1 MADNKTALKLWRQ
14 AASATEDCLPLE
26 TLEKLAGNA
35 NADPQAAQHL
45 ASCAHCQT
53 ELSMLKSF
61 EEATPSADE
70 GAAVAWIAA
79 QLERQQSA
87 PAQKSTAPRVSFW
100 RNLLRAP
107 YLAGAAAAIVVLAL
121 GVSLYNFNSG
131 SGGLKPQPGIGK
143 NYRSG
148 EIKLLGPIGP
158 QAQAPAE
165 FRWEPAAGAVKY
177 QVELTDVLGKP
188 LAVATSIQPLLI
200 APAEMRAAMHS
211 GMPVNWKVTAFDAAG
226 AKIAESSGGN
236 FKIK

>member
-26 TLEKLAGNA
+26 TLEKLVDNA
-35 NADPQAAQHL
+35 TADPQAARHL
-45 ASCAHCQT
+45 ASCSHCQT

-79 QLERQQSA
+79 QLERQQSG
-87 PAQKSTAPRVSFW
+87 PAQKSPAPRVSFW

-121 GVSLYNFNSG
+121 GISLYNSNSG
-131 SGGLKPQPGIGK
+131 SGGAKPPVIGK
-143 NYRSG
+143 NYRSA
-148 EIKLLGPIGP
+148 EIKLLAPLDGQP
-158 QAQAPAE
+158 QPPTE
-165 FRWEPAAGAVKY
+165 FRWEAVAGAAKY
-177 QVELTDVLGKP
+177 QIELTDVLGKP
-188 LAVATSIQPLLI
+188 LADATSTQPQL
-200 APAEMRAAMHS
+200 AATAEMRSAMRA
-211 GMPVNWKVTAFDAAG
+211 GMPVNWKVTAFDASG
-226 AKIAESSGGN
+226 TKIAESSGGN

>member
-26 TLEKLAGNA
+26 TLEKLADNA
-35 NADPQAAQHL
+35 AADPQAARHL
-45 ASCAHCQT
+45 AGCAHCQT

-79 QLERQQSA
+79 QLKRQQSA
-87 PAQKSTAPRVSFW
+87 PIQKSPAPRVSFW
-100 RNLLRAP
+100 RNLLRTP

-121 GVSLYNFNSG
+121 GISLYYSNSG
-131 SGGLKPQPGIGK
+131 SGGLKPPVIGK

-148 EIKLLGPIGP
+148 EIKLLSPTSE
-158 QAQAPAE
+158 QTHAPAE
-165 FRWEPAAGAVKY
+165 FRWEAVPGSANYK
-177 QVELTDVLGKP
+177 VELTDVLGKP
-188 LAVATSIQPLLI
+188 LAAATSTQPQL
-200 APAEMRAAMHS
+200 AATAEMKSAMHA

-226 AKIAESSGGN
+226 TKIAESSGGN
-236 FKIK
+236 FKIE

>member
-14 AASATEDCLPLE
+14 AASTTEDCLPLE

-45 ASCAHCQT
+45 ASCADCQT

-61 EEATPSADE
+61 EEATPYADE

-79 QLERQQSA
+79 QLQRQQSA
-87 PAQKSTAPRVSFW
+87 PAQKLPAPRVSFW

-107 YLAGAAAAIVVLAL
+107 YLAGAAAAVVVLAL
-121 GVSLYNFNSG
+121 GISLYYSNSG
-131 SGGLKPQPGIGK
+131 SGGLKPMPIGK

-148 EIKLLGPIGP
+148 EIKLLGPIGE
-158 QAQAPAE
+158 QAQTPAE
-165 FRWEPAAGAVKY
+165 FRWEAVAGAVKY
-177 QVELTDVLGKP
+177 QIELSDVLGKP
-188 LAVATSIQPLLI
+188 LAAATSIPPQLATTP
-200 APAEMRAAMHS
+200 EMRSAIRS

-226 AKIAESSGGN
+226 TKIAESSGGS
-236 FKIK
+236 FKIR